1 MPLQLRLSLEFAG
14 DLLFRG
20 FLPETEADALRLR
33 QDGYRVTLYL
43 SDRGQQLS
51 NLSDVPTDPEEL
63 KRHQSLYCSSLTMQI
78 EVEEPDPDV
87 IAALEGDEPTEK
99 TENFGREIFDLAIDV
114 QRRLVDYFRNILKQY
129 WVQPPNPDP
138 RNYQN
143 YLHRWGAVWLDSSG
157 KWRRFSVVQNFTVH
171 ATVSISENG
180 ATRQAWARLSSFLA
194 QDKLAS
200 MLDVLIANSLQH
212 LHEEDGRLA
221 VVEAVTALESAMK
234 RPLARAIAGLP
245 GAPQVSEDLLN
256 KLFEKAG
263 LRTATEVGLTMTRAA
278 AGLKEDDI
286 QKVFHAIEARNHI
299 IHGPQRTVEIE
310 SARKY
315 VLAIKHVIEALK
327 QLGRT
332 QS

>member
-1 MPLQLRLSLEFAG
+1 MLLQLRLNLKFAG
-14 DLLFRG
+14 DLLFRE

-33 QDGYRVTLYL
+33 LDGYPVTLYL

-51 NLSDVPTDPEEL
+51 NISDVPTNPEEL
-63 KRHQSLYCSSLTMQI
+63 KRHQNLYCSGLTMEI
-78 EVEEPDPDV
+78 EVEDPDPDV
-87 IAALEGDEPTEK
+87 VAALEAREPTEE
-99 TENFGREIFDLAIDV
+99 TENFGREIFNLAVDV
-114 QRRLVDYFRNILKQY
+114 QRGLVDYFRNILKQY

-143 YLHRWGAVWLDSSG
+143 FLHQCGAVWLDSSG
-157 KWRRFSVVQNFTVH
+157 KWRRFNVVQEYTVH

-180 ATRQAWARLSSFLA
+180 ATRQTWARVSNFLE
-194 QDKLAS
+194 QDKPAS

-245 GAPQVSEDLLN
+245 GAPQISEDLLN

-286 QKVFHAIEARNHI
+286 QKVFDAIEARNNV

-315 VLAIKHVIEALK
+315 VLAIKHVVEALN
-327 QLGRT
+327 QLGRA